1 MKWMKNGDD
10 MKHRVTRSLLE
21 YWRNRRQGRPA
32 PSRADI
38 EPADIH
44 RLLGDTFVLE
54 CDSGPGAQFRLAG
67 TRICVIF
74 NRELRGL
81 DFSGFW
87 RSQDREAIETALKV
101 VRTQGQCCTMG
112 WRGTSA
118 RGNMLSGELVLMPLT
133 MGSNEIT
140 RMLGA
145 MVSYDHP
152 FWLGSEPILDVEL
165 RSIRIF
171 AADELDTPVFAPR
184 PAAATLRPERTLQRA
199 VRDQLRTPAR
209 RVAHLDVYEGGR
221 KAE

>member
-1 MKWMKNGDD
+1 

-21 YWRNRRQGRPA
+21 YWRNRRQGQPA

-44 RLLGDTFVLE
+44 GLLGDTFVLE
-54 CDSGPGAQFRLAG
+54 CDSGAGAQFRLAG

-74 NRELRGL
+74 TRELRGL
-81 DFSGFW
+81 DFSDFW
-87 RSQDREAIETALKV
+87 RLEDRDAVETALRV
-101 VRTQGQCCTMG
+101 VRTQGQCCAMG

-118 RGNMLSGELVLMPLT
+118 RGNTLSGELVLLPLT
-133 MGSNEIT
+133 MGSSQIT

-145 MVSYDHP
+145 MVSYDQP

-171 AADELDTPVFAPR
+171 NADEFDAPVFAPR
-184 PAAATLRPERTLQRA
+184 PAAATLVPDRAAQRP
-199 VRDQLRTPAR
+199 VRDRLRAPVR
-209 RVAHLDVYEGGR
+209 RVAHLDVYDGGR